1 MIKKGIQYL
10 RNQKQLQNLSI
21 YGVGQFFNL
30 VTPLFVAP
38 YLILTC
44 GEANFG
50 KTAVA
55 LSFSFFLIVFIDFGV
70 DILGVRSV
78 SIHRNDTQ
86 KLQEIFRTT
95 FGLRFG
101 NFFIVIALATLL
113 FWFAPFFNQE
123 KELFFFSLFVV
134 LGQALNPIWFFQGME
149 FFKQITWVNLISKIC
164 FLLAIFVFIKTEKDY
179 VYVNLFWG
187 LGMILANITALVW
200 MIKKFEFRDLKP
212 QLKEVISQFKT
223 QFTFF
228 GSQIFVSIQQ
238 YAPIVLISYFG
249 SNVMAFQYRVIE
261 QVINVFKTYI
271 VLFFNF
277 MFPRVCFLIEHEP
290 QKAIKTWLVFNGV
303 NFGFIVVC
311 MVLISFFSEEII
323 TYFNVSDVQLLS
335 DYLKL
340 ATFIPIFYALSIPMK
355 QLMLSKNL
363 NKPYINTTLILVTI
377 STLVLIWVIPG
388 YSLEGVLYV
397 LMATEFLFLVLFA
410 YFAMQVLG
418 YYQKKNRFER

>member
-1 MIKKGIQYL
+1 MIKKGIQYI
-10 RNQKQLQNLSI
+10 RNQKQLHNLSI

-38 YLILTC
+38 YLIMTC

-70 DILGVRSV
+70 DILGVRAV
-78 SIHRNDTQ
+78 SIHRNDAQ

-95 FGLRFG
+95 FGLRFS
-101 NFFIVIALATLL
+101 NLFIVMILASLL

-123 KELFFFSLFVV
+123 KELFYMSLFVV
-134 LGQALNPIWFFQGME
+134 IGQALNPIWFFQGVE
-149 FFKQITWVNLISKIC
+149 YFKQITFINLISKTS
-164 FLLAIFVFIKTEKDY
+164 FLWAIFMFIKVENDY

-187 LGMILANITALVW
+187 LGMILAHLIALFW
-200 MIKKFEFRDLKP
+200 MIKKFGFHDLKP
-212 QLKEVISQFKT
+212 RFDAIKMQFKSQFS
-223 QFTFF
+223 FF

-249 SNVMAFQYRVIE
+249 SNVMAFQFRVVE

-277 MFPRVCFLIEHEP
+277 MFPRICFLMENES
-290 QKAIKTWLVFNGV
+290 QKAIRTWLTFNGM
-303 NFGFIVVC
+303 NFIFILVS
-311 MVLISFFSEEII
+311 MFFITFFSTDIVR
-323 TYFNVSDVQLLS
+323 YFEVTDVATLA

-340 ATFIPIFYALSIPMK
+340 ASLIPVLYAISIPMK
-355 QLMLSKNL
+355 QMMLSKNL
-363 NKPYINTTLILVTI
+363 NKPYIKATLILVTC
-377 STLVLIWVIPG
+377 STLLLIWAIPFYHLQGVLFVLIG
-388 YSLEGVLYV
+388 
-397 LMATEFLFLVLFA
+397 TELLFLILFA
-410 YFAMQVLG
+410 YFALQVMG
-418 YYQKKNRFER
+418 YYQKRNRF